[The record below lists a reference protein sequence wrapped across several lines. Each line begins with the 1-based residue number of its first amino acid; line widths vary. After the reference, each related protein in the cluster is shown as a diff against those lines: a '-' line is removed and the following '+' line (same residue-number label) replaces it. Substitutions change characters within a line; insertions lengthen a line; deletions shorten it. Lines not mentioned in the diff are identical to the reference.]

1 MRGLVAVQSLVRCY
15 LARRQLKKLKIEAKS
30 IEHQKKLNKGLENKI
45 ISLQHKL
52 NEMVSPGS
60 RQGGRGAASPG
71 VCSELR
77 SSPRLCLWLAST
89 STLKKYPLHESVT
102 PNFCA
107 HKSVTAAS
115 HGCLCQPQAVSLH

>member
-60 RQGGRGAASPG
+60 RQGG
-71 VCSELR
+71 SESCCVQRAEGLTT
-77 SSPRLCLWLAST
+77 PV
-89 STLKKYPLHESVT
+89 SV
-102 PNFCA
+102 A
-107 HKSVTAAS
+107 
-115 HGCLCQPQAVSLH
+115 G